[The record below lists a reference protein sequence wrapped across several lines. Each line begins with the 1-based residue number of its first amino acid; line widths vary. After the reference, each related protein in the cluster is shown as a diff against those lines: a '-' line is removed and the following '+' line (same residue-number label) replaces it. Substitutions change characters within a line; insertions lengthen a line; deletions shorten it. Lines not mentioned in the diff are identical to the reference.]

1 MFSYTIS
8 NSNSNNNRFF
18 YCYNISFQSIK
29 VLSAVL
35 KKTFGNVLP
44 DVDRDEKWG
53 PLKISDKIRA
63 KLAMFDT
70 GSAII
75 ERSMNSF
82 AKFFEA
88 VKKVDDRYQARQSE
102 SRSIAVDVVEVDEID
117 LAVSESQTLQARIN
131 AETTSVLE
139 EVTQVRVV

>member
-1 MFSYTIS
+1 M
-8 NSNSNNNRFF
+8 
-18 YCYNISFQSIK
+18 
-29 VLSAVL
+29 L

-88 VKKVDDRYQARQSE
+88 VKKVDDRYQTRQSE
-102 SRSIAVDVVEVDEID
+102 SRSIAVDVAEVDEID